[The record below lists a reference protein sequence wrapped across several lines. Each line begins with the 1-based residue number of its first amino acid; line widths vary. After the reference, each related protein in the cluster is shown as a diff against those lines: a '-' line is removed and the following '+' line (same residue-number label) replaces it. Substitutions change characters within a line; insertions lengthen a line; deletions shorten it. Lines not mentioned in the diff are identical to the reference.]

1 MFGNIRATRKMS
13 VLAATAALSVSVL
26 TGAAHADSHADS
38 QPTVVERGGDDFY
51 WKCQHRSWK
60 SATDPGGRDS
70 WILHESP
77 DKKQR
82 AGMKFWADGE
92 KISVWNNSNMAM
104 EYKAYFEGTR
114 GPMTWYWVLEPGGH
128 HHSANLS
135 VAEGHRV
142 QIVVVPWQITRGGC
156 VDNGGRT

>member
-1 MFGNIRATRKMS
+1 MPVRTQIP
-13 VLAATAALSVSVL
+13 
-26 TGAAHADSHADS
+26 
-38 QPTVVERGGDDFY
+38 QPTAVERGGDDFY

-77 DKKQR
+77 DEAAHR
-82 AGMKFWADGE
+82 DEVLGRRR

-104 EYKAYFEGTR
+104 EYKAHFEGTR

-142 QIVVVPWQITRGGC
+142 QIMVVPWQITRGGC

>member
-1 MFGNIRATRKMS
+1 MS
-13 VLAATAALSVSVL
+13 VLAATTALSAGLL
-26 TGAAHADSHADS
+26 TGAAHADSHADAHPAA
-38 QPTVVERGGDDFY
+38 QPSAVQRGGGGFY

-60 SATDPGGRDS
+60 SATDRGGRDS

-92 KISVWNNSNMAM
+92 KISVWNNSKMGM
-104 EYKAYFEGTR
+104 EYMAYFEGTK
-114 GPMTWYWVLEPGGH
+114 GPMTWYWFLEPGGRH
-128 HHSANLS
+128 YTANLS

-142 QIVVVPWQITRGGC
+142 QIAVVPWQITRGGC